1 MARKRKRATPHKI
14 IQHTRNMTMPTIEE
28 LLKSMESLVKTL
40 QSNTSTAVDPIQ
52 QSFKDGQLNTANYVI
67 NFIKNY

>member
-1 MARKRKRATPHKI
+1 
-14 IQHTRNMTMPTIEE
+14 MPTIEE